1 MDEKEYTRKK
11 MELQE
16 RRKEYLLDISKKE
29 TQITLDNQ
37 EIIKIDWEL
46 TKLHEL
52 YKSANEE

>member
-16 RRKEYLLDISKKE
+16 ERKNYQLQISMKSVE
-29 TQITLDNQ
+29 IALDNQ
-37 EIIKIDWEL
+37 KIIEIDWEL

-52 YKSANEE
+52 YKSCKD